1 MTDVIDTQLLI
12 PYAIAEAEAAL
23 WRGKPAVAVDAIRYA
38 IDHGQESVGAM
49 VSRYGPIHWLG
60 IRAAADLVLSPD
72 ATEDDKTAARQL
84 AADCSMTMDEIVAT
98 IARDSPAF
106 ATISQTFSS
115 LCEAEHGRLTGTN
128 DPDRWAQA
136 ARLQRETG
144 RPFQLAYASWRQA
157 SALLGRAGR
166 APDAR
171 QAMLEANEVATRLDA
186 RPLLAEVQALAH
198 RAGIDLSG
206 ERAEEEDGRDRFQL
220 TARERE
226 VLRLVAAGRTNRQI
240 GEELFITEKTA
251 SVHVSNILSKLGAA
265 RRTEAVAIA
274 AQLGIGQDG

>member
-1 MTDVIDTQLLI
+1 
-12 PYAIAEAEAAL
+12 
-23 WRGKPAVAVDAIRYA
+23 
-38 IDHGQESVGAM
+38 
-49 VSRYGPIHWLG
+49 
-60 IRAAADLVLSPD
+60 
-72 ATEDDKTAARQL
+72 
-84 AADCSMTMDEIVAT
+84 
-98 IARDSPAF
+98 
-106 ATISQTFSS
+106 
-115 LCEAEHGRLTGTN
+115 
-128 DPDRWAQA
+128 
-136 ARLQRETG
+136 
-144 RPFQLAYASWRQA
+144 
-157 SALLGRAGR
+157 
-166 APDAR
+166 
-171 QAMLEANEVATRLDA
+171 MLEANEVATRLDA